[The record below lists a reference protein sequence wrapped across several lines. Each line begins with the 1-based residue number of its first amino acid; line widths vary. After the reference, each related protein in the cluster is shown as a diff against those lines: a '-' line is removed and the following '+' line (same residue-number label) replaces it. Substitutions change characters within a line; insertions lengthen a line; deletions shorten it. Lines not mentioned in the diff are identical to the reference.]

1 MEGSVFFLADGVAE
15 RVAENWVHFSP
26 VVGRSRRR
34 RGICFTGSH
43 RRLRGV
49 SSRLRQGRIVHGP
62 DEVSSIRS
70 GIRDEGYAMR
80 LLT

>member
-1 MEGSVFFLADGVAE
+1 MEGFVFFLADGVAE

-26 VVGRSRRR
+26 AAGRRPRG

-49 SSRLRQGRIVHGP
+49 SSRLRQRRIVRGP

-70 GIRDEGYAMR
+70 GIRDEGYAMM